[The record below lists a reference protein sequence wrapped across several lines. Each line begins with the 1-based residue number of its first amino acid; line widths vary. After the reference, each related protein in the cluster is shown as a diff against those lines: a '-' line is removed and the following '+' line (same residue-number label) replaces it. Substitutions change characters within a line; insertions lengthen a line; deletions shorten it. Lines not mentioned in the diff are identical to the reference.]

1 MVRFLSIKSGSSGN
15 CYYIGNDSEAILID
29 MGVGPRVLAKT
40 LKEKGLSQDKI
51 SKVLITHE
59 HIDHIK
65 HLGAFAK
72 RNFIPVYTSEELHRV
87 LDNHPC
93 TRSCLSGCRRVIDM
107 DSYADCGNIK
117 IKAFKVPH
125 DAACTLGYHIDFYG
139 ERFTVITDAGGLT
152 SEIFKYASIAKHL
165 VIESNYDLDMLMK
178 GSYTP
183 DLKRRIIGGHGHL
196 SNEQTAYLIEKI
208 CGRNDTAVR
217 NIFLCHVSDNNNTP
231 EMAYRASEE
240 VLEKLHRSDV
250 RLNVLPR
257 RYPSD
262 LFEL

>member
-1 MVRFLSIKSGSSGN
+1 M
-15 CYYIGNDSEAILID
+15 
-29 MGVGPRVLAKT
+29 
-40 LKEKGLSQDKI
+40 
-51 SKVLITHE
+51 
-59 HIDHIK
+59 
-65 HLGAFAK
+65 
-72 RNFIPVYTSEELHRV
+72 
-87 LDNHPC
+87 
-93 TRSCLSGCRRVIDM
+93 
-107 DSYADCGNIK
+107 
-117 IKAFKVPH
+117 
-125 DAACTLGYHIDFYG
+125 
-139 ERFTVITDAGGLT
+139 
-152 SEIFKYASIAKHL
+152 
-165 VIESNYDLDMLMK
+165 
-178 GSYTP
+178 
-183 DLKRRIIGGHGHL
+183 